1 MKRYCLI
8 EYCTYPI
15 GECQGLCSTQE
26 EDRQDIIGQNGND
39 GLAYQQIPLPDDAD
53 ITTL

>member
-1 MKRYCLI
+1 MKHYCPI

-26 EDRQDIIGQNGND
+26 EERQDIIGQNGND
-39 GLAYQQIPLPDDAD
+39 GLAYQEIPLSEEQD
-53 ITTL
+53 ITKL

>member
-1 MKRYCLI
+1 MKQWCPI

-26 EDRQDIIGQNGND
+26 EERQDIIGQNGND
-39 GLAYQQIPLPDDAD
+39 GLAYQEIPLSEEQD
-53 ITTL
+53 ITKL